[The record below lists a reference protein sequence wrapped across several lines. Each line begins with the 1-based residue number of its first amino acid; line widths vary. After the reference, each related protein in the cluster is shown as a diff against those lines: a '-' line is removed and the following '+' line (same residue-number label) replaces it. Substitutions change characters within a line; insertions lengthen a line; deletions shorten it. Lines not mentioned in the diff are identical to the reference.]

1 MLFFLLSCADPEVEE
16 WKCVG
21 PLVDLVRWR
30 DEQESQRTW
39 GGKAIAPAELARLE
53 RERVAAI
60 VASRESGGNY
70 YNTKAV
76 YVSKRF
82 ARAMIGSALEG
93 QTPYPRAFRLLGL
106 KKAATFD
113 RLAERLGV
121 L

>member
-1 MLFFLLSCADPEVEE
+1 
-16 WKCVG
+16 
-21 PLVDLVRWR
+21 
-30 DEQESQRTW
+30 
-39 GGKAIAPAELARLE
+39 
-53 RERVAAI
+53 VAAI
-60 VASRESGGNY
+60 VASRGSGGNY

-113 RLAERLGV
+113 RLADKLGV

>member
-1 MLFFLLSCADPEVEE
+1 
-16 WKCVG
+16 
-21 PLVDLVRWR
+21 
-30 DEQESQRTW
+30 
-39 GGKAIAPAELARLE
+39 
-53 RERVAAI
+53 
-60 VASRESGGNY
+60 
-70 YNTKAV
+70 V

-82 ARAMIGSALEG
+82 ARAMIGSVLEG